1 MGSEWLTMLQTN
13 KQKMNTKKPYS
24 PNERRQ
30 LRELLTKKELGQ
42 DITEKESAF
51 VKQFILNADWS
62 SKDDI
67 EVIEKIEAVCP
78 LEFGEVWESLNDEQ
92 ADALN
97 KAIENNKIEADNSGY
112 KTTSDVISEITEVL
126 GEWDGKTLEQIANQI
141 LSTPVKYI
149 GDSLFKQE

>member
-1 MGSEWLTMLQTN
+1 M
-13 KQKMNTKKPYS
+13 
-24 PNERRQ
+24 
-30 LRELLTKKELGQ
+30 
-42 DITEKESAF
+42 
-51 VKQFILNADWS
+51 
-62 SKDDI
+62 
-67 EVIEKIEAVCP
+67 IEKIEAVCP